1 MKKKIVIA
9 EYVSTG
15 INLVYDVLSRGYEP
29 VLLDCPYIAAEEDI
43 SYFTELRKSVKATLP
58 EGLTIIEENHNYNE
72 VLEQVKALNPLFVI
86 AGSEFG
92 VPYATRLADDLGLPG
107 NSQKNLKAMTEK
119 DSMHEA
125 LKNYGIRY
133 IRGKVIESL
142 DEASSYYNELGVK
155 HVVVKRVRGVGT
167 QGVYLCNGKDEML
180 HAVEKELAFSMK
192 NGDEDMAL
200 LIQEQIIGKEYIVN
214 TVSCNGKH
222 RVTSM
227 WVYNKTKLANGTNAY
242 DNSQTINQLDVGLS
256 KLVNY
261 AYDVLDAIG
270 IKYGPVHG
278 EFMIDEKGPVLIEV
292 NCRPMGAGLDRK
304 FIEKLFGHHE
314 TDCALDAYLSP
325 EKFEIEFNKPYRPL
339 RKGAIKDI
347 ILPNDTVAESTPA
360 LPLCSR
366 LRSYYRGFFGR
377 VGREL
382 VITGTKDLETSG
394 GTIFM
399 LHEDEKVVIDECNL
413 LHTIEMKYPDLMF
426 QSLSNYAPDIK
437 PERNIEKLL
446 KEINHGGATL
456 IYSDQP
462 MNIEGA
468 TVINENELKTAY
480 DSYEQGILDLSKSET
495 FCDLEIIIQQI
506 YQFADKI
513 REGGRIIIP
522 ESTYCN
528 LPYGIEGMEILLKI
542 AGLTLECPRA
552 GLGNVLIAS
561 ACKKK

>member
-43 SYFTELRKSVKATLP
+43 SYFTEYRKSVKATLP
-58 EGLTIIEENHNYNE
+58 KGLTIIEENHNYEE
-72 VLEQVKALNPLFVI
+72 VLEQVRALDPLFVI

-107 NSQKNLKAMTEK
+107 NSKKNLKAMTEK

-125 LKNYGIRY
+125 LKDYGIRY
-133 IRGKVIESL
+133 IRGKVIESVE
-142 DEASSYYNELGVK
+142 EAIAFYEELGVTN
-155 HVVVKRVRGVGT
+155 VVVKRVRGVGT
-167 QGVYLCNGKDEML
+167 QGVYLCNGLNEMTT
-180 HAVEKELAFSMK
+180 AVEKELSFSMK

-200 LIQEQIIGKEYIVN
+200 LIQEQIIGTEYIVN

-222 RVTSM
+222 RLTSM
-227 WVYNKTKLANGTNAY
+227 WVYDKVKLANGTNAY
-242 DNSQTINQLDVGLS
+242 NNSQTINHLDVGHS
-256 KLVNY
+256 RLVNY

-292 NCRPMGAGLDRK
+292 NCRPMGAGLERK
-304 FIEKLFGHHE
+304 FVEKIFGHHE

-325 EKFEIEFNKPYRPL
+325 EKFEAEYKKPYRPL
-339 RKGAIKDI
+339 RKAAIKTI

-360 LPLCSR
+360 LPLCTR
-366 LRSYYRGFFGR
+366 LQSYYRGFFDR

-382 VITGTKDLETSG
+382 VITGTKDLETMG
-394 GTIFM
+394 GKIFM
-399 LHEDEKVVIDECNL
+399 LHEDEKVIIDECNL
-413 LHTIEMKYPDLMF
+413 LHMIEMKYPDLMF
-426 QSLSNYAPDIK
+426 QSLANYTPDIV
-437 PERNIEKLL
+437 PERNIEIL
-446 KEINHGGATL
+446 INHISCGESTL
-456 IYSDQP
+456 IFSDTCQE
-462 MNIEGA
+462 MEGA
-468 TVINENELKTAY
+468 TVINEKGLRLAY
-480 DSYEQGILDLSKSET
+480 DSYEQGILDLSKPET

-528 LPYGIEGMEILLKI
+528 LPYGMEGMEILLKI
-542 AGLTLECPRA
+542 AGLQIECPRS
-552 GLGNVLIAS
+552 GFGNVLIAS
-561 ACKKK
+561 ITK